1 MSNNPSVHS
10 SVLSTTEPT
19 VATGS
24 AFSVDGYADRLMDE
38 LFEDVE
44 GLVGGESTTTASPQ
58 PTVSALSDRPE
69 PLATVAT
76 VPESAD
82 LQVPENT
89 ENSPDDLAVPELDE
103 MLTEPEPEP
112 PRSWVQSLMV
122 ATTGVAIV
130 VLTVA
135 GVALYYKTQGIAPVP
150 SPDAA
155 APDQASL
162 EFAEYMQ
169 RSLDA
174 IHRRAD
180 HQAMASGN
188 PASEMPNVAVSGT
201 PGAGEQAG
209 TVLERVY
216 IPVYQPSPTT
226 APTATTPTQQPS
238 APSTPPR
245 LSPDT
250 TAAAPTTP
258 HLLVGVLELGD
269 RSAALFDI
277 NGQTQRVYVG
287 ETIGTSGWT
296 LVSVDNQEA
305 IVRRNGDVRSVY
317 VGQQF

>member
-1 MSNNPSVHS
+1 MSNNSSARS
-10 SVLSTTEPT
+10 SVLATTEST
-19 VATGS
+19 ATG
-24 AFSVDGYADRLMDE
+24 ATFSVDGYADRLMDE
-38 LFEDVE
+38 LFEEVE
-44 GLVGGESTTTASPQ
+44 GLVGGEAKTVTPPQ
-58 PTVSALSDRPE
+58 PIAPAPVESAES
-69 PLATVAT
+69 LATVS
-76 VPESAD
+76 ESVDVSTYAEAD
-82 LQVPENT
+82 EGA
-89 ENSPDDLAVPELDE
+89 DDLAVPELDE
-103 MLTEPEPEP
+103 MLTEPEPEA
-112 PRSWVQSLMV
+112 PRRGWVQSLMV

-130 VLTVA
+130 VLTVT
-135 GVALYYKTQGIAPVP
+135 GVALYYKTQGITPVS

-155 APDQASL
+155 MPENQANL

-180 HQAMASGN
+180 HQAIASGE
-188 PASEMPNVAVSGT
+188 PTGEMPTVAVSGT

-226 APTATTPTQQPS
+226 TATLPTQPNT
-238 APSTPPR
+238 PSTPPR
-245 LSPDT
+245 LSTDST
-250 TAAAPTTP
+250 TAAAPAASP

-269 RSAALFDI
+269 RSAALFEI

-296 LVSVDNQEA
+296 LVSVANQEA
-305 IVRRNGDVRSVY
+305 IVRRNGDVRSIY